1 MIVNTLEPPY
11 YTVIFTFIR
20 TKDDNGYK
28 KYNLFEIHEDLE
40 PIIADDYLTYAS
52 LDFKKA
58 SYCELMYKKNFYD
71 KYDETTY
78 KEVYERYINNEKF
91 KEKAKFIY
99 SVIDYDKYVKFVE
112 DNQTI
117 ENPNELI
124 ISYSV
129 VDSDGVKINIYNIAI
144 TDISFVF

>member
-1 MIVNTLEPPY
+1 M
-11 YTVIFTFIR
+11 IR
-20 TKDDNGYK
+20 TTALISDEDGYK

-40 PIIADDYLTYAS
+40 PIIADDYLDFS
-52 LDFKKA
+52 SENFKKA
-58 SYCELMYKKNFYD
+58 AYCELMYKKNFYD

-99 SVIDYDKYVKFVE
+99 SVIDYDKYIKFVE

-129 VDSDGVKINIYNIAI
+129 VDSDGVKINVYNISI
-144 TDISFVF
+144 SDIAFVF

>member
-1 MIVNTLEPPY
+1 M
-11 YTVIFTFIR
+11 IR
-20 TKDDNGYK
+20 TTALISDEDGYK

-40 PIIADDYLTYAS
+40 PIIADDYLDFS
-52 LDFKKA
+52 SENFKKA
-58 SYCELMYKKNFYD
+58 AYCELMYKKNVYD
-71 KYDETTY
+71 KYDETIY

-112 DNQTI
+112 LNKTI

-129 VDSDGVKINIYNIAI
+129 VDSDSVKINVYNIGI
-144 TDISFVF
+144 SDIAFVF

>member
-1 MIVNTLEPPY
+1 M
-11 YTVIFTFIR
+11 IR
-20 TKDDNGYK
+20 TTALISDEDGYK

-40 PIIADDYLTYAS
+40 PIIADDYLDFS
-52 LDFKKA
+52 SENFKKA
-58 SYCELMYKKNFYD
+58 AYCELMYKKNFYD
-71 KYDETTY
+71 KYDETIY

-112 DNQTI
+112 EHQTI

-129 VDSDGVKINIYNIAI
+129 VDSDGVKVNVYNIGI

>member
-1 MIVNTLEPPY
+1 M
-11 YTVIFTFIR
+11 IR
-20 TKDDNGYK
+20 TTALISDENGYK
-28 KYNLFEIHEDLE
+28 KYNLFEIHEDLQN
-40 PIIADDYLTYAS
+40 IIANDYLEYS
-52 LDFKKA
+52 SQNLKKA
-58 SYCELMYKKNFYD
+58 AYCELMYKKNFYD

-112 DNQTI
+112 LNKTI

-129 VDSDGVKINIYNIAI
+129 VDSDGIKINVYNIGI
-144 TDISFVF
+144 SDIAFVF

>member
-1 MIVNTLEPPY
+1 M
-11 YTVIFTFIR
+11 IR
-20 TKDDNGYK
+20 TTALISDEDGYK

-40 PIIADDYLTYAS
+40 PIIADDYLDFS
-52 LDFKKA
+52 SENFKKA
-58 SYCELMYKKNFYD
+58 AYCELMYKKNFYD
-71 KYDETTY
+71 RYDETTY

-112 DNQTI
+112 LNETI

-129 VDSDGVKINIYNIAI
+129 VDSDSVKINVYNIGI
-144 TDISFVF
+144 SDIAFVF

>member
-1 MIVNTLEPPY
+1 M
-11 YTVIFTFIR
+11 IR
-20 TKDDNGYK
+20 TTALISDEDGYK

-40 PIIADDYLTYAS
+40 PIIADDYL
-52 LDFKKA
+52 DFSSENFIKA
-58 SYCELMYKKNFYD
+58 AYCELMYKKNFYD

-112 DNQTI
+112 LNKTI

-129 VDSDGVKINIYNIAI
+129 VDSDGIKINVYNIGI
-144 TDISFVF
+144 SDIAFVF

>member
-1 MIVNTLEPPY
+1 M
-11 YTVIFTFIR
+11 IR
-20 TKDDNGYK
+20 TTALISDEDGYK

-40 PIIADDYLTYAS
+40 PIIADDYLDFS
-52 LDFKKA
+52 SENFKKA
-58 SYCELMYKKNFYD
+58 AYCELMYKKNFYD
-71 KYDETTY
+71 KYDETIY

-112 DNQTI
+112 LNETI

-129 VDSDGVKINIYNIAI
+129 VDSDSVKINVYNIGI
-144 TDISFVF
+144 SDIAFVF

>member
-1 MIVNTLEPPY
+1 M
-11 YTVIFTFIR
+11 IR
-20 TKDDNGYK
+20 TTAEISNENGYK
-28 KYNLFEIHEDLE
+28 KYNLFEIHENLE
-40 PIIADDYLTYAS
+40 PIIADDYLDFS
-52 LDFKKA
+52 SENFKKA
-58 SYCELMYKKNFYD
+58 AYCELMYKKNFYD

-112 DNQTI
+112 LNETI

-129 VDSDGVKINIYNIAI
+129 VDSDGVKVNVYNIGI
-144 TDISFVF
+144 SDIAFVF

>member
-1 MIVNTLEPPY
+1 M
-11 YTVIFTFIR
+11 IR
-20 TKDDNGYK
+20 TTSEISNEDGYK
-28 KYNLFEIHEDLE
+28 KYNLFEIHEKLE
-40 PIIADDYLTYAS
+40 PIIADDYLSYS
-52 LDFKKA
+52 SKEFKKD

-99 SVIDYDKYVKFVE
+99 SVIDYDRYVKFVE
-112 DNQTI
+112 ENETI
-117 ENPNELI
+117 ENPNDLI

-129 VDSDGVKINIYNIAI
+129 VDSDGVKVNIYNISI
-144 TDISFVF
+144 SDIAFVF

>member
-1 MIVNTLEPPY
+1 M
-11 YTVIFTFIR
+11 IR
-20 TKDDNGYK
+20 TTALISDEDGYK
-28 KYNLFEIHEDLE
+28 KYNLFEIHENLE
-40 PIIADDYLTYAS
+40 PIIADDYLDFS
-52 LDFKKA
+52 SKNFKKA

-112 DNQTI
+112 ENQII

-129 VDSDGVKINIYNIAI
+129 VDSEGVKVQIYNIGI
-144 TDISFVF
+144 SDISFVF

>member
-1 MIVNTLEPPY
+1 M
-11 YTVIFTFIR
+11 IR
-20 TKDDNGYK
+20 TTALISDEDGYK

-40 PIIADDYLTYAS
+40 PIIADDYLDFS
-52 LDFKKA
+52 SENFKKA
-58 SYCELMYKKNFYD
+58 AYCELMYKKNFYD

-99 SVIDYDKYVKFVE
+99 SVIDYDKYIKFVE

-117 ENPNELI
+117 GNPNELI

-129 VDSDGVKINIYNIAI
+129 VDSDGIKINVYNIGI
-144 TDISFVF
+144 SDIAFVF

>member
-1 MIVNTLEPPY
+1 MIKTTSLISDE
-11 YTVIFTFIR
+11 
-20 TKDDNGYK
+20 NGYK

-40 PIIADDYLTYAS
+40 SIIADDYLTYAS
-52 LDFKKA
+52 DNFKKA

-129 VDSDGVKINIYNIAI
+129 VDSDGVKVNVYNIGI

>member
-1 MIVNTLEPPY
+1 M
-11 YTVIFTFIR
+11 IR
-20 TKDDNGYK
+20 TTALISDEDGYK

-40 PIIADDYLTYAS
+40 PIIADDYLDFS
-52 LDFKKA
+52 SENFKKA
-58 SYCELMYKKNFYD
+58 AYCELMYKKNFYD
-71 KYDETTY
+71 KYDETIY

-112 DNQTI
+112 LNKTI

-129 VDSDGVKINIYNIAI
+129 VDSDGVKINVYNISI
-144 TDISFVF
+144 SDIAFVF